1 MFYNSLKVS
10 GSNPGGYL
18 LKFSLLYGKIKIF
31 AFASA
36 ENSINAAKPE
46 KIVDCTADFE
56 TELSFQ

>member
-1 MFYNSLKVS
+1 MVEISQNFVA
-10 GSNPGGYL
+10 
-18 LKFSLLYGKIKIF
+18 FSEYMDIKIKIF
-31 AFASA
+31 AVATA